1 MIIYALAS
9 LGLMM
14 KLLALWAA
22 NLEIHLFIQVAH
34 TRVLYQNNV
43 FNILEFNKNSY

>member
-14 KLLALWAA
+14 KLLALWAV
-22 NLEIHLFIQVAH
+22 NLEIHLYKLLMH
-34 TRVLYQNNV
+34 ESYQNNV
-43 FNILEFNKNSY
+43 FHILECSKNSY